1 MVQQVLDKAI
11 PVFEK
16 EYGKDCKACFL
27 FDNSSNHG
35 VFAEDAL
42 IAERMNLKFG
52 EKQPLMRDGWYEVG
66 TDLGVVRVPECGLRT
81 VTVKSRRRGSNK
93 C

>member
-1 MVQQVLDKAI
+1 
-11 PVFEK
+11 
-16 EYGKDCKACFL
+16 
-27 FDNSSNHG
+27 
-35 VFAEDAL
+35 
-42 IAERMNLKFG
+42 LKFG

-93 C
+93 CWWREGSGEKDWSWNARRNGRMQKAKNILGAVVRKTLGIAVRGG